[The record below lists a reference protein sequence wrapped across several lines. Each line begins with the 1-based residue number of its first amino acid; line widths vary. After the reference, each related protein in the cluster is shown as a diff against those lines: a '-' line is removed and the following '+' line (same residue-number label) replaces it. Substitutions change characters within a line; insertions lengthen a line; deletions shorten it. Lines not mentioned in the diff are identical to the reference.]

1 MSYVQFVTQQ
11 QNCVEQRVKVIS
23 IASHHKQFRWLIYMH
38 GGFWTQRIGK
48 FTPYLGHLEWMTS
61 SMTLL
66 VFSVFEIIATHARI
80 YRTSQS
86 VVIEFWYN
94 HNDRTVFSLS
104 VYRDKTILRFNFSS
118 SIRNAPQVKYAAFTH
133 AGSLFVHLCD
143 EWYRFAIIDFWY
155 HYLIRHN
162 YLPKLPFL
170 ASMFVFLSI
179 CLPVNSDDSR
189 TKLQIVIKLGPNLTL
204 GPPPKHIVF
213 DAGDV
218 IDGVIEC
225 KNSSNSD
232 IFQLERWSKS
242 SKYR

>member
-1 MSYVQFVTQQ
+1 MRKKDTCLQCFSESLLQEPIHMSYVQFVTQQ

-23 IASHHKQFRWLIYMH
+23 IASHHKRFRWLIYMH

-118 SIRNAPQVKYAAFTH
+118 SIRNAPQVKYAACASVWWMISF
-133 AGSLFVHLCD
+133 
-143 EWYRFAIIDFWY
+143 R
-155 HYLIRHN
+155 HYWFLIS
-162 YLPKLPFL
+162 F
-170 ASMFVFLSI
+170 
-179 CLPVNSDDSR
+179 
-189 TKLQIVIKLGPNLTL
+189 
-204 GPPPKHIVF
+204 F
-213 DAGDV
+213 D
-218 IDGVIEC
+218 
-225 KNSSNSD
+225 
-232 IFQLERWSKS
+232 QT
-242 SKYR
+242 